1 MTLAENSAKVVL
13 LGDSGVGKSSLAL
26 RFTRNEFRPYSEST
40 IGASFSTKIVDVQAV
55 PNEAIEQGQGGE
67 EPTQSTNGSL
77 RKIEFKIWVRSMV
90 CLNLFELNCADS
102 ILIYSY
108 LHKYISEGHSRS
120 RKVCFFGAHVLSR
133 GRSSNSRIRH

>member
-40 IGASFSTKIVDVQAV
+40 IGASFSTKMVDVQAI
-55 PNEAIEQGQGGE
+55 PNQAIEQGQGGE
-67 EPTQSTNGSL
+67 QPTQSTNGSL

-90 CLNLFELNCADS
+90 CLNLVQLNCADS

-108 LHKYISEGHSRS
+108 LHTPQGHSRS
-120 RKVCFFGAHVLSR
+120 RKVRFFGAHVLSR
-133 GRSSNSRIRH
+133 GLSSNSRI